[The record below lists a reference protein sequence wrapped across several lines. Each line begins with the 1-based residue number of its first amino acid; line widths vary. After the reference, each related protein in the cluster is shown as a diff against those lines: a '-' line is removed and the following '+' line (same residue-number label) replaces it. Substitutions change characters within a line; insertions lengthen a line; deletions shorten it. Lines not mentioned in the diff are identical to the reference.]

1 VHNMDHA
8 DVFPYKSP
16 QMRRI
21 FDAFA
26 AMLVRY
32 ARTREE
38 RAA

>member
-1 VHNMDHA
+1 MDHA
-8 DVFPYKSP
+8 DVFPYKP
-16 QMRRI
+16 AQMRKI

-32 ARTREE
+32 ARTRQE